1 MTIGRKIDESF
12 PSPIDL
18 NAISEY
24 NSVNSPTNSFFF
36 SPISSYNVESIID
49 KMENKSSHI
58 DTYSIRIVKHL
69 STILSPILCKLI
81 NRSFQIGHFPLFCKI
96 ARVVPIYKSG
106 DSSDV
111 NNYRPISILPIFSKI
126 FEKIV
131 YQQIFGY
138 FQKFGLLSKNQF
150 GFRKNL
156 STSDAIIDLTQ
167 FVYDS
172 LDKGKT
178 VISFFFDFTK
188 AFDCVNHSVL
198 LTKLEHYG
206 IRGLAKGWF
215 KSYLSN
221 RSQCVVIN
229 GIPSTTMPIEYGVP
243 QGSTLGPLLFLI
255 FINDFPSCSKFFKF
269 TLFADDSTLTC
280 CFDHSNLNLI
290 KNELETQLLPV
301 NQWLSLNRIKVNST
315 KSNFMIF
322 SYRKNMKIDYINFGT
337 NRLFQ
342 VHSTKFLGIYI
353 DEHLSFSNHID
364 HVMNKISKSI
374 GLLFKLN
381 HFLPRNV
388 LLSIYNT
395 LLLPYFNYGIIL
407 WHNSPNY
414 VKNRL
419 ITAQKKAIRAISLLE
434 YNSHTNDSFKD
445 LGILKIPDLYKINL
459 CSTMFKLIKNPILY
473 PISEFF
479 IQNSQLHA
487 YSTRYQSH
495 YSVPYYAKAS
505 SQACFLYQ
513 ATVEFNNIPQNIKVC
528 PSIHSFR
535 KKLKQLIIDQY

>member
-1 MTIGRKIDESF
+1 MKRRENYFALSKKDLISRQYYNYYRNLVTKKIRIAKINYYEALFLRIKNNVRKTWKVINSIISRKVNPGNNTIKMIVVNGLNLTTDYEISEAFNDHFSSIGRRIDESF

-18 NAISEY
+18 NAISEF
-24 NSVNSPTNSFFF
+24 NSVISPTNSFFF
-36 SPISSYNVESIID
+36 SPISSYDVESIID

-81 NRSFQIGHFPLFCKI
+81 NKSFQMGHFPEFCKI
-96 ARVVPIYKSG
+96 ARVVPLYKSG
-106 DSSDV
+106 DSTNV
-111 NNYRPISILPIFSKI
+111 NNYRPISILPIFSKN

-156 STSDAIIDLTQ
+156 STSDAIIDMTQ

-198 LTKLEHYG
+198 LSKLEHYG
-206 IRGLAKGWF
+206 IRGLANDWF

-221 RSQCVVIN
+221 RNQCVVIN
-229 GIPSTTMPIEYGVP
+229 GISSTTMPIEYGVP

-255 FINDFPSCSKFFKF
+255 FINDFPSCSNFFKF

-280 CFDHSNLNLI
+280 CFDHSDLNLI
-290 KNELETQLLPV
+290 KNELESQLLPV

-322 SYRKNMKIDYINFGT
+322 SYRKNMKIDHVNFGT

-353 DEHLSFSNHID
+353 DEH
-364 HVMNKISKSI
+364 
-374 GLLFKLN
+374 
-381 HFLPRNV
+381 
-388 LLSIYNT
+388 
-395 LLLPYFNYGIIL
+395 
-407 WHNSPNY
+407 
-414 VKNRL
+414 
-419 ITAQKKAIRAISLLE
+419 
-434 YNSHTNDSFKD
+434 
-445 LGILKIPDLYKINL
+445 
-459 CSTMFKLIKNPILY
+459 
-473 PISEFF
+473 
-479 IQNSQLHA
+479 
-487 YSTRYQSH
+487 
-495 YSVPYYAKAS
+495 
-505 SQACFLYQ
+505 
-513 ATVEFNNIPQNIKVC
+513 
-528 PSIHSFR
+528 
-535 KKLKQLIIDQY
+535 